1 MCIHFIYPSYLTPDG
16 VKMSIGG
23 VQTYIYN
30 LCAIFTEEG
39 YDVSIY
45 QLSNEFF
52 IKTFGKVT
60 V

>member
-52 IKTFGKVT
+52 IKTFG
-60 V
+60 